1 MAWLLSTQL
10 LFNSGNYRLRS
21 IQGIRA
27 NRVAIRLATVYD
39 PATICANPF
48 IVYIK
53 VNEISTY
60 SRYTVKGNSGYLHKK
75 QNIDKI

>member
-21 IQGIRA
+21 IHGIRA
-27 NRVAIRLATVYD
+27 NRKAIRLATVYD
-39 PATICANPF
+39 PATTICANPF

-53 VNEISTY
+53 VNAPPPGVLAYEFGT
-60 SRYTVKGNSGYLHKK
+60 GNFY
-75 QNIDKI
+75 

>member
-10 LFNSGNYRLRS
+10 LFNSANYRLRS

-27 NRVAIRLATVYD
+27 NRVAIRLTTVFDSAT
-39 PATICANPF
+39 TICANPF

-53 VNEISTY
+53 VNVPPPGVLAYVFGTGIFY
-60 SRYTVKGNSGYLHKK
+60 
-75 QNIDKI
+75 